1 MKAIKFTEWVLK
13 YKREFCVFLT
23 DLTTFDAYHFPKK
36 TNKYRLKNITKSH
49 LNTYN
54 SSLTK
59 ILTLFGNNQDI
70 FDHKPVK

>member
-49 LNTYN
+49 LNT
-54 SSLTK
+54 
-59 ILTLFGNNQDI
+59 
-70 FDHKPVK
+70 